1 MRLLTFGRLVAE
13 ARTGRLR
20 RLASR
25 LCLLPCEVIGY
36 RLYLRSVLYR
46 IVMGEIVRREMCAL
60 HPDGRFHRS
69 R

>member
-13 ARTGRLR
+13 APTSRLR

-25 LCLLPCEVIGY
+25 LCLLPREVIGY
-36 RLYLRSVLYR
+36 RLYLRSILYR
-46 IVMGEIVRREMCAL
+46 IVMGEITRREVSSL
-60 HPDGRFHRS
+60 HQDGRFHRS